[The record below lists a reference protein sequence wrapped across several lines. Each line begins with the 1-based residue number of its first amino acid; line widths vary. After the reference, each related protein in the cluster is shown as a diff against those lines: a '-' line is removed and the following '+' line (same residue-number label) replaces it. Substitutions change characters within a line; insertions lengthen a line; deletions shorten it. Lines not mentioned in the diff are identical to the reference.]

1 MLRHLLSRTCLALL
15 CLAALCLATRHSA
28 ASELIC
34 PRVPAAPILD
44 GRLDDWQPLP
54 GAAVSSEEA
63 WQNAAAAFAEYG
75 GPQDLSA
82 EIRIAWDNS
91 ALYLALDIRDDALV
105 RARSASDIGTR
116 GDSVVISLA
125 DAGAADPNQFAIVLL
140 RRASLVWRTQPSAR
154 AGEIR
159 TINRAVLSSPLE
171 AGTRLTYELAL
182 PWSELTPLRP
192 LPGTEF
198 TLTIS
203 VCDDD
208 GAGLEGCLESPI
220 SVTLSA
226 GGVTPIIPPVQ
237 PPPPAA
243 LPPTFSSPDVA
254 RFDRGC
260 FTLHDRDVFLF
271 AGEVDYAR
279 LPPAEWPARLALLKA
294 AGLNTVS
301 VVAPWPYHQL
311 SSGRIDLARLRD
323 FLDLCAQTGL
333 WVQLDVGPYAGQSRE
348 AGGVPG
354 WVLALASEQEERG
367 AVQSWYR
374 ALLPLVAEY
383 QLTAG
388 GPVVA
393 LISRPLPN
401 AGGAVDAQAL
411 HGALAVL
418 QSASIE
424 VPLLTANLPA
434 ARDNAQRPLANL
446 LDTLS
451 FYQPPAIPE
460 MLQALQ
466 ALAAAENGPPV
477 ISAVSLDC
485 SSEQAARRSAT
496 SLRAALGQGVTSI
509 TLSNFAPGLNPAACR
524 APQQPCGNA
533 IVDPAGVPSAAYAEA
548 RLLGRFLTHFGPR
561 LARANPVRGL
571 TSADDPDVQ
580 IATRLTADVGFI
592 FLWDDQG
599 RAAHHLRLTHT
610 DPTTQAVITIPE
622 AGSITLP
629 PGGAKI
635 LVTGLPLDHG
645 LLRYTTSEIAGLH
658 QLGNRTLLILYGD
671 PDTAGEIALQWPGPP
686 LVVGDVLRQRWD
698 SETSTLLLDYYH
710 GQEDR
715 YLLVDDLLIAILS
728 RARAAQAVEIPGDS
742 GAVTLSAG
750 ARVAS
755 ASLDSSRLL
764 AEVYCPAGLTRL
776 TAALPAA
783 PTSVTIDGQPAE
795 FTLATPARVLTLDLS
810 TTPFEQERRPTSVW
824 NRLGSAVLGGPPKLS
839 AEFDRAWFMPDQ
851 QAPQGAWRPVG
862 SINRS
867 PEALGLS
874 TGGFARLRARF
885 DPGASHL
892 ISLSGSTDP
901 ALVFVNDQFV
911 PELSGAASQR
921 RADVSA
927 LLVPGRNQIDIVLHI
942 LPRDYGLSGLRG
954 LPKQLPEVALLT
966 DDASRLLDE
975 WEISGGLAGEAAGWQ
990 GPQLDLAR
998 WRLLRFGPWRAGG
1011 RDLAEADGV
1020 GWYRLP
1026 FGLPSPEAWNISYRM
1041 RVTLTGSAALY
1052 LNGAYLATCC
1062 GDGTYDLPLPAAL
1075 VNGGEQNLLA
1085 AAVYGLSPNTGLEH
1099 IEVAADQD
1107 HMTRRRTVE
1116 VRF

>member
-1 MLRHLLSRTCLALL
+1 MLRHFSSTICLALL
-15 CLAALCLATRHSA
+15 GLAALCLPARHSA

-54 GAAVSSEEA
+54 GAAVNTQEA

-91 ALYLALDIRDDALV
+91 ALYLALDIRDDVLV
-105 RARSASDIGTR
+105 RVRSASDIGTR

-125 DAGAADPNQFAIVLL
+125 DAGGADPNQFAIVLL
-140 RRASLVWRTQPSAR
+140 RTASLVWRAQPSAR

-159 TINRAVLSSPLE
+159 TINRAVLASPLE
-171 AGTRLTYELAL
+171 AGTQLTYELAV
-182 PWSELTPLRP
+182 PWSELTPMRP

-220 SVTLSA
+220 SVTLST
-226 GGVTPIIPPVQ
+226 GGVTSIIPPVQ
-237 PPPPAA
+237 PPPPTA

-254 RFDRGC
+254 RFDRRC
-260 FTLHDRDVFLF
+260 FTLHDRDAFLF

-279 LPPAEWPARLALLKA
+279 LPRGDWPARLALLKA

-301 VVAPWPYHQL
+301 VVAPWPYHQP

-323 FLDLCAQTGL
+323 FLDLCARSGL
-333 WVQLDVGPYAGQSRE
+333 WVQLNIGPYAGQSRE

-354 WVLALASEQEERG
+354 WVLALASEQEERN

-374 ALLPLVAEY
+374 AVLPLVAEY

-401 AGGAVDAQAL
+401 AAGAVEAQAL
-411 HGALAVL
+411 NDALAVL
-418 QSASIE
+418 QSAPVE

-434 ARDNAQRPLANL
+434 ARDNAERPLANL

-451 FYQPPAIPE
+451 FYQPPTIPE

-466 ALAAAENGPPV
+466 ALAAAENGPLV
-477 ISAVSLDC
+477 ISAASLDG
-485 SSEQAARRSAT
+485 SSDQAARRSAT
-496 SLRAALGQGVTSI
+496 SLRAALAQGVTSI
-509 TLSNFAPGLNPAACR
+509 TLSDFAPALDAAACR
-524 APQQPCGNA
+524 APQQPPDNA
-533 IVDPAGVPSAAYAEA
+533 IVDLAGVPSAAYTEA
-548 RLLGRFLTHFGPR
+548 RLLGRFLAHFGPR
-561 LARANPVRGL
+561 LARATPIRAL
-571 TSADDPDVQ
+571 TSSDDPDVQ
-580 IATRLTADVGFI
+580 VATRLTADVGFI
-592 FLWDDQG
+592 FLWDEQG
-599 RAAHHLRLTHT
+599 RAAHHVRLTYT
-610 DPTTQAVITIPE
+610 DPDTQTAITIPE
-622 AGSITLP
+622 AGSIALP

-658 QLGNRTLLILYGD
+658 RLGNRTLLLLYGD

-698 SETSTLLLDYYH
+698 SETSTLFLDYH
-710 GQEDR
+710 HAQEDR

-728 RARAAQAVEIPGDS
+728 RARAAQAIEIPGDS

-750 ARVAS
+750 ARVAA

-783 PTSVTIDGQPAE
+783 PTSVTIDGQPVE
-795 FTLATPARVLTLDLS
+795 FTLSTPARVLTLDLS
-810 TTPFEQERRPTSVW
+810 TTSFEQARRPSSVW
-824 NRLGSAVLGGPPKLS
+824 DRLGSAVLGGPPKLS

-851 QAPQGAWRPVG
+851 QAPQGAWRTVG
-862 SINRS
+862 SLNRP

-885 DPGASHL
+885 DPSASHL
-892 ISLSGSTDP
+892 ISLRGSTDP
-901 ALVFVNDQFV
+901 ALVFLNGQFV
-911 PELSGAASQR
+911 PELSGTASQR
-921 RADVSA
+921 RADVGA
-927 LLVPGRNQIDIVLHI
+927 RLVPGENQIDIVLHI
-942 LPRDYGLSGLRG
+942 LPRGYGLSGLRG
-954 LPKQLPEVALLT
+954 RPKQLPEVALLT
-966 DDASRLLDE
+966 DDGSRLLDE
-975 WEISGGLAGEAAGWQ
+975 WEISDGLAGEAVGWQ
-990 GPQLDLAR
+990 NPELDLAR
-998 WRLLRFGPWRAGG
+998 WHFLRFGPWRAGG
-1011 RDLAEADGV
+1011 GDLAEANGV

-1026 FGLPSPEAWNISYRM
+1026 FGLPSPEAWHIPYRM

-1052 LNGAYLATCC
+1052 LNGVHLATCC
-1062 GDGTYDLPLPAAL
+1062 GDGAYDLPLPAAL
-1075 VNGGEQNLLA
+1075 LNDGEQNLLA
-1085 AAVYGLSPNTGLEH
+1085 AAVYGPSPNTGLER

-1107 HMTRRRTVE
+1107 HMTQRRALE